1 MAAKEDAPRFSQWRR
16 VTALAGVALG
26 TCLLAPLAVSCDAR
40 SSLTGELCEPAQN
53 SGNLRGRRLSAHH
66 IVHHVYGA
74 GQHVMQHAYGA
85 GSSVAHHV
93 YFAGSSMMNH
103 VYGAGSHVVHHVY
116 HSGSGPTYQ
125 TSQLQG
131 HSLVQGA
138 PAHIVSKVYGPEDS
152 KEIHIVSR
160 HHGYHIVGGG
170 RINDF
175 GSDPFGNRYNNRYTH
190 TIVHHNYGGH
200 PGETYY
206 VHPGSHHFMDHFADG
221 AHVDCTDTGNWY
233 YEWDAHKKHLCCSA
247 VHVGCP
253 GTWRGPEDHWMDS
266 DTVDGGFLNGKRPA
280 DVDSGIVDDGF
291 VNGKRP
297 ADVDHWMD
305 SDTVDGG
312 FLNGKRPADV
322 DHWMDSDTVD
332 GGFLNGKRPADV
344 DSGMVDDGF
353 VNGKRPADVDH
364 WMDSDTVDGGFL
376 NGKRPADVDHWMDS
390 DTVDGGFLNGKRP
403 ADVDSGMVDDGFVNG
418 KGPADVSD
426 FADDGMVDSGTVEGG
441 VVDDGT
447 VESGSMDAVEG
458 EVAEPEHTFLAE
470 PIEKKKK

>member
-93 YFAGSSMMNH
+93 YGAGSSMMNH

-116 HSGSGPTYQ
+116 HGGCMGLKIRRKS
-125 TSQLQG
+125 TS
-131 HSLVQGA
+131 SPDTTATTSSVEVEST
-138 PAHIVSKVYGPEDS
+138 I
-152 KEIHIVSR
+152 
-160 HHGYHIVGGG
+160 
-170 RINDF
+170 
-175 GSDPFGNRYNNRYTH
+175 SDQIRSATATTTRYTH
-190 TIVHHNYGGH
+190 TIVHHHYGGH

-253 GTWRGPEDHWMDS
+253 GTWRGPEDHWIDS
-266 DTVDGGFLNGKRPA
+266 DTVGPA
-280 DVDSGIVDDGF
+280 DVSDF
-291 VNGKRP
+291 VG
-297 ADVDHWMD
+297 DED
-305 SDTVDGG
+305 
-312 FLNGKRPADV
+312 
-322 DHWMDSDTVD
+322 
-332 GGFLNGKRPADV
+332 
-344 DSGMVDDGF
+344 
-353 VNGKRPADVDH
+353 
-364 WMDSDTVDGGFL
+364 
-376 NGKRPADVDHWMDS
+376 
-390 DTVDGGFLNGKRP
+390 
-403 ADVDSGMVDDGFVNG
+403 FVNG

-426 FADDGMVDSGTVEGG
+426 FADDGMVDSGTVEGGVVDDGMVDSGTVEDGVVDDGMVDSGTVEGG

-470 PIEKKKK
+470 PIEKKQ